1 MQINKKKATAT
12 GVGLAMIGFLA
23 RKERRDELKY
33 WMEYQ
38 ANRVSMIIKNTKGMS

>member
-1 MQINKKKATAT
+1 MQFTKKKATAT
-12 GVGLAMIGFLA
+12 GIGLAMIGFLA

-38 ANRVSMIIKNTKGMS
+38 ANRLGMIMKHAKGF